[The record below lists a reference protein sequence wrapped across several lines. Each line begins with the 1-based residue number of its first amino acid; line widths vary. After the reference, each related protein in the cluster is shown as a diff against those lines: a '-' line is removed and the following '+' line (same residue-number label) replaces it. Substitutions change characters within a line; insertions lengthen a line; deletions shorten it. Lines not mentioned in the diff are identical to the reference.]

1 MNNNPINPSTI
12 YTKPPMTVLLIE
24 DEAPAAHRLTRLL
37 AETNP
42 AIRVVATIPSVA
54 ASVRWLQ
61 ESQFID
67 LIISDIHLSD
77 GLSFEIFRQVEPPAP
92 IIFTTAYDEYA
103 IQAFKL
109 NSVDYLL
116 KPIVADELR
125 AALAKFE
132 RTRLPVSSPLIP
144 APVALNIDA
153 LLRSLHQPATA
164 YRQRFLVSYKESFL
178 PVPATDVAY
187 FQSENKVTRLVR
199 PDGRWFPLPE
209 TLDDLTA
216 QLDPRQFFRANRQVI
231 VSMTSVQAAH
241 QHFNGKLKLS
251 LLPAPADEVMVS
263 RERAGEFK
271 AWLNG

>member
-1 MNNNPINPSTI
+1 MTI
-12 YTKPPMTVLLIE
+12 LIIE
-24 DEAPAAHRLTRLL
+24 DEAPAARRLARLL
-37 AETNP
+37 TETAP
-42 AIRVVATIPSVA
+42 DARIVATIPSVA

-61 ESQFID
+61 ENKTID
-67 LIISDIHLSD
+67 LIMSDIHLSD
-77 GLSFEIFRQVEPPAP
+77 GLSFEVFRQVEPSAQ

-132 RTRLPVSSPLIP
+132 RTRLPISSPLIP
-144 APVALNIDA
+144 APATFDVEG
-153 LLRSLHQPATA
+153 LLRSLHNPATA
-164 YRQRFLVSYKESFL
+164 HRQRFLVSYKDSFL
-178 PVPATDVAY
+178 PIQASDVAY
-187 FQSENKVTRLVR
+187 FYSESKVTRLVR

-209 TLDDLTA
+209 TLDELTA
-216 QLDPRQFFRANRQVI
+216 QLDPRQFFRANRQII
-231 VSMTSVQAAH
+231 VSMPSIQAAH

-251 LLPAPADEVMVS
+251 LLPAPTEEVLVS
-263 RERAGEFK
+263 RERASDFK

>member
-1 MNNNPINPSTI
+1 MNILI
-12 YTKPPMTVLLIE
+12 IE
-24 DEAPAAHRLTRLL
+24 DEEPAARRLARLL
-37 AETNP
+37 TETAP
-42 AIRVVATIPSVA
+42 DVHIVATIPSVA

-61 ESQFID
+61 ESRVID
-67 LIISDIHLSD
+67 LIMSDIHLSD
-77 GLSFEIFRQVEPPAP
+77 GLSFEVFRQVEPPAP

-132 RTRLPVSSPLIP
+132 RTRLPISSPLIP
-144 APVALNIDA
+144 ASLPFDVEA
-153 LLRSLHQPATA
+153 LLRSLHHPATA

-178 PVPATDVAY
+178 PIQASDVAY
-187 FQSENKVTRLVR
+187 FHSESKVTRLVR
-199 PDGRWFPLPE
+199 PDGRWFALPE

-216 QLDPRQFFRANRQVI
+216 QLDPRRFFRANRQVI
-231 VSMTSVQAAH
+231 VSLSSVQAAH

-251 LLPAPADEVMVS
+251 LLPAPAEDVMVS
-263 RERAGEFK
+263 RERAGDFK
-271 AWLNG
+271 AWLNE